1 MHLIINTH
9 SSNDHYNGDCDC
21 AIIELTP
28 ALAEQ
33 IRSRVALA
41 RKARQQDNDLYELYF
56 WGSTAEFYGQDVLD
70 TCQEAVAA
78 AARGRGRNRAVRKWL
93 AELEQREYA
102 VVPDGVDFSAHEPQR
117 TELDQ
122 MILRVGPSS
131 HRLEYAVA
139 WTTSPKHSDV
149 YVTTSEL
156 PIAVMD
162 ELLAETV
169 QQSKRQSRPSKTSV
183 ISNP

>member
-1 MHLIINTH
+1 MHLIFNTQ
-9 SSNDHYNGDCDC
+9 SSNEHYDGGCDY

-33 IRSRVALA
+33 IRNRVAQA
-41 RKARQQDNDLYELYF
+41 RKASQQDSDLDELYF
-56 WGSTAEFYGQDVLD
+56 WDSTAEFYGQDVLD

-78 AARGRGRNRAVRKWL
+78 AARGRGRSRAARNWL
-93 AELEQREYA
+93 AEFEQREYA
-102 VVPDGVDFSAHEPQR
+102 VVPDGVDFTSHEPQR

-131 HRLEYAVA
+131 HRLEYAIA

-156 PIAVMD
+156 PIAVME
-162 ELLAETV
+162 ELLAEIVPQPAT
-169 QQSKRQSRPSKTSV
+169 
-183 ISNP
+183 